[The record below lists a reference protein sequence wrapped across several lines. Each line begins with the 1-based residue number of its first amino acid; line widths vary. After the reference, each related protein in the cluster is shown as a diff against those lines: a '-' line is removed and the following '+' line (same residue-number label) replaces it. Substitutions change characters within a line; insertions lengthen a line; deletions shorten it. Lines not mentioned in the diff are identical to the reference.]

1 MKTHI
6 CLVRHGETEWNNE
19 RRIQGIINNK
29 LNENGKKQ
37 ARMLGNYL
45 KSHDNNWDVIISSP
59 LDRAYETAE
68 IIKDELKFNDDI
80 IIDQNLIERNF
91 GKAEGLKI
99 TEIFDKIV
107 SDNVEG
113 LEKSVDLQNRV
124 YDAILNIAKKYFG
137 KKVLIVTH
145 SHVIKGLTTKL
156 DSKYSFW
163 DKMQNS
169 ALNYFVYDGENILI
183 EKINVNPHI
192 KDMEI

>member
-1 MKTHI
+1 M
-6 CLVRHGETEWNNE
+6 
-19 RRIQGIINNK
+19 
-29 LNENGKKQ
+29 
-37 ARMLGNYL
+37 
-45 KSHDNNWDVIISSP
+45 
-59 LDRAYETAE
+59 
-68 IIKDELKFNDDI
+68 
-80 IIDQNLIERNF
+80 
-91 GKAEGLKI
+91 
-99 TEIFDKIV
+99 
-107 SDNVEG
+107 EG